1 MTIKDIA
8 EHFGISISMV
18 SRAINNSGY
27 IREDLRK
34 EIIEYARLHHWQPS
48 KRAVSLKTGSSH
60 TVGVVVP
67 YINTNQFE
75 FIPMLIARLSY
86 LKYSWQFVLGG
97 TPEQIDAL
105 TAYPVEMILSIN
117 ITDAQMGA
125 FQNAISKNIPVLNIF
140 GRRDNIPSII
150 SPHKKAVYNCIKT
163 LVEQGHRKIAYVG
176 LDFRINTSDL
186 STLHFS
192 SALEGMQE
200 AIRDFELDF
209 DIGKDC
215 VFSDGYDFDNS
226 AIKKLLQ
233 KNEYTAVFG
242 WTVFAEIA
250 FYTACRELG
259 VAIGKDISFIGFEGN
274 NTLKGFN
281 PPPMYYEFDYN
292 AMLDAVTRFVQNK
305 GKNFPI
311 FTETGFTLM
320 QGESI
325 CKI

>member
-1 MTIKDIA
+1 
-8 EHFGISISMV
+8 MV

-34 EIIEYARLHHWQPS
+34 EIVEYARLHHWQPS

-75 FIPMLIARLSY
+75 FIPLLIARLSH

-105 TAYPVEMILSIN
+105 TAYPVEMILAIN
-117 ITDAQMGA
+117 ITDVQMGA
-125 FQNAISKNIPVLNIF
+125 VCNAMKKNIPVLNIF
-140 GRRDNIPSII
+140 GRRDEVPSIL
-150 SPHKKAVYNCIKT
+150 SPHKNAVYDCIKT
-163 LVEQGHRKIAYVG
+163 LVEYGHRKIAYIG
-176 LDFRINTSDL
+176 LDLRINTSDL

-192 SALEGMQE
+192 SAFEGMKN
-200 AIRDFELDF
+200 AVNDFDLDF
-209 DIGKDC
+209 DINCDC
-215 VFSDGYDFDNS
+215 VFSQEYNFDNQ
-226 AIKKLLQ
+226 AIKKLLASG
-233 KNEYTAVFG
+233 EYTAVLG

-259 VAIGKDISFIGFEGN
+259 ITIGKDISFIGFEGN
-274 NTLKGFN
+274 NTLQGFN
-281 PPPMYYEFDYN
+281 PPPVYYEFDYN

-305 GKNFPI
+305 GKNFPM

-320 QGESI
+320 HGESI

>member
-75 FIPMLIARLSY
+75 FIPMLISRLSH

-97 TPEQIDAL
+97 APEQIDAL
-105 TAYPVEMILSIN
+105 VAYPVEMILAIN
-117 ITDAQMGA
+117 ITDIQMNA
-125 FQNAISKNIPVLNIF
+125 FQNAIRKNIPVLNIF
-140 GRRDNIPSII
+140 GQRENIPSIF
-150 SPHKKAVYNCIKT
+150 SPHKNAVYNCIRT

-176 LDFRINTSDL
+176 LDFMMESSDL

-192 SALEGMQE
+192 SAREGILQ
-200 AIRDFELDF
+200 AVKDFELDF
-209 DIGKDC
+209 DIERDC
-215 VFSDGYDFDNS
+215 VFSEGYVFDNS
-226 AIKKLLQ
+226 KIKTKLQ
-233 KNEYTAVFG
+233 NGDYTAVFC
-242 WTVFAEIA
+242 WTVYAEIA
-250 FYTACRELG
+250 VYTVARELG
-259 VAIGKDISFIGFEGN
+259 ITIGKDIAFIGFEGN
-274 NTLKGFN
+274 NTLQGFN
-281 PPPMYYEFDYN
+281 PPPTYYEFDYN
-292 AMLDAVTRFVQNK
+292 AMLDAATQFVQNK

-311 FTETGFTLM
+311 FTETGFTLN
-320 QGESI
+320 QGNSI
-325 CKI
+325 CRI

>member
-75 FIPMLIARLSY
+75 FIPMLIARLSH

-97 TPEQIDAL
+97 TQEQIDSL
-105 TAYPVEMILSIN
+105 TAYPVEMILAIN
-117 ITDAQMGA
+117 ITDAQIGA
-125 FQNAISKNIPVLNIF
+125 FQNAVNKNIPVLNIF
-140 GRRDNIPSII
+140 GCRDNIPGIF
-150 SPHKKAVYNCIKT
+150 SPHKTAVYNCMKT
-163 LVEQGHRKIAYVG
+163 LVEHGHRKIAYVG

-192 SALEGMQE
+192 SAREGMKN
-200 AIRDFELDF
+200 AVRDFGLDF
-209 DIGKDC
+209 DIERDC
-215 VFSDGYDFDNS
+215 VFSQEYEFDKQ
-226 AIKKLLQ
+226 AIKNLLA
-233 KNEYTAVFG
+233 NGDYTAVFG

-259 VAIGKDISFIGFEGN
+259 ITIGKDISFIGFEGN
-274 NTLKGFN
+274 NTLQGFN
-281 PPPMYYEFDYN
+281 PPPTYYEFDYN

-311 FTETGFTLM
+311 FTETGFTLNH
-320 QGESI
+320 GSSI

>member
-27 IREDLRK
+27 IREDLRR
-34 EIIEYARLHHWQPS
+34 EIVEYARLHHWQPS

-60 TVGVVVP
+60 SVGVVVP

-75 FIPMLIARLSY
+75 FIPMLISRLSH
-86 LKYSWQFVLGG
+86 LNYSWQFVLGG

-105 TAYPVEMILSIN
+105 TAYPVEMILAIN
-117 ITDAQMGA
+117 ITDAQIGA
-125 FQNAISKNIPVLNIF
+125 VYNAMKKNIPVLNIF
-140 GRRDNIPSII
+140 GRRDEIPSIL
-150 SPHKKAVYNCIKT
+150 SPHKNAVYDCMKT
-163 LVEQGHRKIAYVG
+163 LVEHGHRKIAYIG
-176 LDFRINTSDL
+176 LDLSINTPDL
-186 STLHFS
+186 STLHYS
-192 SALEGMQE
+192 SALEGMKN
-200 AIRDFELDF
+200 AVKDFDLDF
-209 DIGKDC
+209 DINRDC
-215 VFSDGYDFDNS
+215 VFSQEYNFDS
-226 AIKKLLQ
+226 QAIKKLLT
-233 KNEYTAVFG
+233 NGEYTAVFG

-259 VAIGKDISFIGFEGN
+259 ITIGKDISFIGFEGN
-274 NTLKGFN
+274 NTLHGFN
-281 PPPMYYEFDYN
+281 PPPTYYEFDYN

-305 GKNFPI
+305 GKNFPL

-320 QGESI
+320 PGESI